1 MARTDAE
8 IFCIIRRISS
18 ILSQRLND
26 EAEIDI
32 MIDQNKTEV
41 ATRCLSQPLFLFQIK
56 LSKYAEAIG
65 IVHVFFSSA
74 GVSGEPNTNCE
85 RSFQF
90 EGIFHSFAT
99 ASSIT
104 GL

>member
-1 MARTDAE
+1 MNFFRNGWRGPMLKFSASLE
-8 IFCIIRRISS
+8 ELVPF
-18 ILSQRLND
+18 LSQRLND

-65 IVHVFFSSA
+65 IVHVFFFLSR
-74 GVSGEPNTNCE
+74 C
-85 RSFQF
+85 FW
-90 EGIFHSFAT
+90 
-99 ASSIT
+99 
-104 GL
+104 